1 MTRAKRGKA
10 RRASSLGFDSKFQ
23 FRTRIYLTSHVSRGP
38 GTNSIRFFIETFSLS
53 SRHIRPLLHSQCT
66 TQRPRILRRDF
77 VSSRFPRTD
86 PPPMHQVHGRC
97 ARRDDAYSFARPK
110 ALADTRRTPARFL
123 PSFAPSQPTACHF
136 PIILPV
142 LTPRSSPP
150 PSPSLCLCRPTHA
163 WGRPASRAPWAHRS
177 VPWMAPTHG
186 GGHVCAHP
194 SSIVLPPP
202 APKLAARYH
211 TALDHGVRPSGRTPT
226 MHAADRHLTRA
237 AHGAAPRPRAAAKM
251 VTFAYACGCVAAAL
265 APARSSRLPLPPQ
278 EGTSAPRVVCAAQ
291 PSPNPSLAR
300 SALRA

>member
-1 MTRAKRGKA
+1 MHNA
-10 RRASSLGFDSKFQ
+10 
-23 FRTRIYLTSHVSRGP
+23 TSAHIAPRVLCRLAFRGP
-38 GTNSIRFFIETFSLS
+38 IHR
-53 SRHIRPLLHSQCT
+53 RCT
-66 TQRPRILRRDF
+66 L
-77 VSSRFPRTD
+77 
-86 PPPMHQVHGRC
+86 HGRC

-186 GGHVCAHP
+186 GGHMCAHP

-278 EGTSAPRVVCAAQ
+278 EER
-291 PSPNPSLAR
+291 AR
-300 SALRA
+300 RA